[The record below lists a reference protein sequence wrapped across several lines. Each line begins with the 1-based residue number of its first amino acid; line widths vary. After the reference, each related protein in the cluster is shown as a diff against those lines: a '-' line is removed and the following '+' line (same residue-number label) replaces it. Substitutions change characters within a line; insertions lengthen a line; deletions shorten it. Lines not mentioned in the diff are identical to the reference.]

1 MLLAIDVGNTHVKFG
16 VHDRSRL
23 VNSWRASTD
32 RERTSDEWAIHLDR
46 FLALGKLRLEQMSGC
61 IISSVVPTIT
71 DSLQYMTQKY
81 IGVAPLIVSADI
93 TLGIPIAY
101 PRPSEIGADRLVN
114 SVAASAEYGAPV
126 IVIDFGTATTFDIVN
141 AEGAYI
147 GGIIA
152 PGLETALDALSQR
165 AAKLFNVDLEF
176 PPNVIGQ
183 STRHAMQS
191 GLMWGYTSLIEG
203 LAARVQE
210 QFGQSCPII
219 ATGGLA
225 ERLAPKTNIFA
236 AVDHDITVKGLRLIW
251 ERNQKKQERKTWQVA
266 RGEWAD

>member
-16 VHDRSRL
+16 VHDGPRL
-23 VNSWRASTD
+23 IDSWRASTD

-46 FLALGKLRLEQMSGC
+46 FLALGKLRLEQMTGC
-61 IISSVVPTIT
+61 IISSVVPAIT
-71 DSLQYMTQKY
+71 DSLDYMTQKY
-81 IGVAPLIVSADI
+81 IRVAPLIVSADI
-93 TLGIPIAY
+93 PLGIPVDY

-114 SVAASAEYGAPV
+114 AVAASAEYGAPV
-126 IVIDFGTATTFDIVN
+126 FVIDFGTATTFDIVN
-141 AEGAYI
+141 TQGAYI

-165 AAKLFNVDLEF
+165 AAKLFNVDLAF

-191 GLMWGYTSLIEG
+191 GLMWGYVSLIEG
-203 LAARVQE
+203 LAARVQQE
-210 QFGQSCPII
+210 LGQPCPII

-225 ERLAPKTNIFA
+225 DRLAPNTDIFT

-251 ERNQKKQERKTWQVA
+251 ERNQKKPERKTWKVA
-266 RGEWAD
+266 RGEWGD

>member
-16 VHDRSRL
+16 VHEDARL
-23 VNSWRASTD
+23 VDSWRATTD
-32 RERTSDEWAIHLDR
+32 RERTPDEWAVHLDR
-46 FLALGKLRLEQMSGC
+46 FLALGNLRLERMNGC
-61 IISSVVPTIT
+61 IISSVVPVLT
-71 DSLQYMTQKY
+71 DSLRYMTQKY
-81 IGVAPLIVSADI
+81 LNVEPLIVSANI
-93 TLGIPIAY
+93 PLGIPIAY

-114 SVAASAEYGAPV
+114 SVAASVEYGAPV

-141 AEGAYI
+141 TEGAYI

-165 AAKLFNVDLEF
+165 AAKLFHIDLEF

-183 STRHAMQS
+183 STHHAMQS
-191 GLMWGYTSLIEG
+191 GVMWGYVSLIEG
-203 LAARVQE
+203 LAARVQQE
-210 QFGQSCPII
+210 LGQSCPII

-225 ERLAPKTNIFA
+225 DRLAPQTNIFTE
-236 AVDHDITVKGLRLIW
+236 VDHDITVKGLRLIW
-251 ERNQKKQERKTWQVA
+251 ERNQKKKERKTWKVA